1 MRFSG
6 SFFLHFSG
14 GMSCKAEGA
23 GARVGHGTYVEIE
36 NALYLFWSFEVR
48 PATYRERALVVFS
61 TL

>member
-6 SFFLHFSG
+6 FFFLHFSG

-36 NALYLFWSFEVR
+36 NALYLFWSFLKCGR
-48 PATYRERALVVFS
+48 PLIGSAPW
-61 TL
+61 